1 MRRHPSLWPAPPEEL
16 PVAFLEILDGFREL
30 NRQLEAELG
39 LNKLVP
45 IYPLPN
51 EWRRLHNAGRI

>member
-1 MRRHPSLWPAPPEEL
+1 M
-16 PVAFLEILDGFREL
+16 AFLEILDGFREL